1 MTALADVTVAVL
13 VDGDALWPGSHRL
26 RAGHSEGHL
35 VRALRRLV
43 GRVVVEPFE
52 SIARLT
58 SWVYAVQPDLVFNMT
73 EHADGD
79 RHKDVHVC
87 AALDLHGIPYTG
99 PGPKGLMLCRD
110 KAISKLVAARH
121 GFVSPPFFEVDAR
134 SPRLP
139 RDLALPLVVKP
150 RDGDSSE
157 GISQSS
163 LVRTREA
170 LERRIALLGR
180 AGSPAVICE
189 AFVGGREMVVGVV
202 GRRVMPPRELI
213 IGGNG
218 GGPPPRLW
226 SSRMKHDAAYRR
238 RWHGRLDFADLTPHQ
253 LRTLRDAV
261 LTTFEALAMRDFG
274 RFDVKL
280 TPAGEWAFL
289 EANPNPALVPHH
301 RSFSGTWAA
310 LSYDEMIAAIVR
322 GALARAESNVG
333 VTPRRLAAR
342 SSPRFPGGGARGD

>member
-1 MTALADVTVAVL
+1 MTALADATVAVL
-13 VDGDALWPGSHRL
+13 VDGDAIAPGSRRL

-43 GRVVVEPFE
+43 GSVVVEPFDG
-52 SIARLT
+52 IARLT
-58 SWVYAVQPDLVFNMT
+58 AWVNEVRPDLVFNMT

-79 RHKDVHVC
+79 RHKDVHIC
-87 AALDLHGIPYTG
+87 AALDLHGIAYTG

-110 KAISKLVAARH
+110 KAVSKLIAARH
-121 GFVSPPFFEVDAR
+121 GFVAPRFFEVDAR

-139 RDLALPLVVKP
+139 RELPWPLVVKP

-157 GISQSS
+157 GIAQSS
-163 LVRTREA
+163 LVRTQEA
-170 LERRIALLGR
+170 LAQRIALLGR
-180 AGSPAVICE
+180 AGARALICE

-202 GRRVMPPRELI
+202 GRRLMPPRELI

-226 SSRMKHDAAYRR
+226 SSRLKHDAAYRR
-238 RWHGRLDFADLTPHQ
+238 RWHARIDFARLQPRQ
-253 LRTLRDAV
+253 LHALRDAT
-261 LTTFEALAMRDFG
+261 LATFEALEMRDFG
-274 RFDVKL
+274 RLDVKL
-280 TPAGEWAFL
+280 TPDGQWAFL

-310 LSYDEMIAAIVR
+310 MSYDRTVSAILR
-322 GALARAESNVG
+322 SALARS
-333 VTPRRLAAR
+333 
-342 SSPRFPGGGARGD
+342 